1 MNKEYVQQYVQLE
14 KEHWWFVARKKIISR
29 VIDKYIKTNTNQ
41 VLNVGAAGGASTE
54 WLARYG
60 EVTSVE
66 NDPYFLQH
74 LQAHHTSVVDA
85 SILSLPF
92 NDNSFDLVCVLDV
105 LEHVEND
112 RAAMLELQR
121 VCKPSGF
128 IIITVPAYQWLWSSH
143 DVVNNHKRRYNEAS
157 LRTLVND
164 GDSLV
169 WKDTSYFNFLLLPPI
184 ALARK
189 ISNIFYNK
197 KHQKSDFETF
207 KMKGFLN
214 RILKKIFLAEISL
227 AKWMRLP
234 WGVSLI
240 GVLQKQQ
247 KKTK

>member
-14 KEHWWFVARKKIISR
+14 KEHWWFVARKKIIAR
-29 VIDKYIKTNTNQ
+29 VIEKYINTHTNL

-74 LQAHHTSVVDA
+74 LQANHKNVVEA
-85 SILSLPF
+85 SIHSLPF
-92 NDNSFDLVCVLDV
+92 TENSFDLVCVFDV
-105 LEHVEND
+105 LEHVDND

-128 IIITVPAYQWLWSSH
+128 IIISVPAYQWLWSSH
-143 DVVNNHKRRYNEAS
+143 DVVNDHKRRYNQAS

-164 GDSLV
+164 GDTLV
-169 WKDTSYFNFLLLPPI
+169 WKETSYFNFLLLPPI
-184 ALARK
+184 VLARK
-189 ISNIFYNK
+189 IANIFYNEK
-197 KHQKSDFETF
+197 NPVSDFETF
-207 KMKGFLN
+207 KLNGFLN
-214 RILKKIFLAEISL
+214 RILKKIFLAEMFL

-240 GVLQKQQ
+240 GVLLKQL
-247 KKTK
+247 KTTK